1 MEVQEKNIIA
11 AFEVADEN
19 GKALL
24 KNLFPDID
32 LERRIDNRPV
42 TERIK
47 TFEDALNELGED
59 NFLVMHYTAYI
70 NADTGWIGGD
80 EDLLAFLKLRI
91 ICAALNEGWEPKFT
105 QDEERW
111 YPWHWLYTESE
122 IGDMATEEQHER
134 CMTDTGDYVTEYAG
148 FADSHSLS
156 SPSHSLTSIGSR
168 LCLKNRELA
177 AYCGTQ
183 FIRLWA
189 DFKLIRKCEE

>member
-11 AFEVADEN
+11 AYEVADES

-24 KNLFPDID
+24 KNLFPSV
-32 LERRIDNRPV
+32 EFEKKPV

-47 TFEDALNELGED
+47 TFEDAFNELGED
-59 NFLVMHYTAYI
+59 NFLVMQYCAYI

-80 EDLLAFLKLRI
+80 EDLLAYLKLRI
-91 ICAALNEGWEPKFT
+91 ICAALNEGWEPEFT

-111 YPWHWLYTESE
+111 YPWHWLYTENE

-134 CMTDTGDYVTEYAG
+134 CMTETGDYVTEYAG
-148 FADSHSLS
+148 FAYSNTRDA
-156 SPSHSLTSIGSR
+156 PSRPNTNIGSR

-183 FIRLWA
+183 FVRLWA

>member
-47 TFEDALNELGED
+47 TFYDALKELGDD
-59 NFLVMHYTAYI
+59 NPFVIQYRAIEASIAYEPATA
-70 NADTGWIGGD
+70 A
-80 EDLLAFLKLRI
+80 LLAYAKLQVVV
-91 ICAALNEGWEPKFT
+91 AALNEGWEPKFT
-105 QDEERW
+105 KDEVRW
-111 YPWHWLYTESE
+111 YAWHWLYTEDE

-134 CMTDTGDYVTEYAG
+134 CMTETGDYVTEYAG
-148 FADSHSLS
+148 FACAYS
-156 SPSHSLTSIGSR
+156 SSAPSFTGPNVGSR

-189 DFKLIRKCEE
+189 DFGLIRK